1 MGSLRLLLSLET
13 RCARVR
19 VHWPLPNLLVLRILV
34 PSRPKLSDP
43 ENTRLNAIE
52 GTSGERAA
60 RPGPRLDSSNVEAA
74 RERSS
79 VPLRS
84 ASKSRASLLRAHTS
98 HGTWFASP
106 SVRCPVCR
114 VRHTRESRESTEQRR
129 ETAAAPDARHV
140 VSAQGLE

>member
-60 RPGPRLDSSNVEAA
+60 RPGPRLERRSGSRTLECATPECFEVPCFVIAGTHIAWNMVRVAVGAVSGVSCTSHARVA
-74 RERSS
+74 RE
-79 VPLRS
+79 
-84 ASKSRASLLRAHTS
+84 H
-98 HGTWFASP
+98 
-106 SVRCPVCR
+106 
-114 VRHTRESRESTEQRR
+114 
-129 ETAAAPDARHV
+129 
-140 VSAQGLE
+140 